1 MSTTTSS
8 SSSSAQEQQQQQQ
21 QPKFKFIPEEEDFPY
36 EEEVIR
42 NPYNVKSWLR
52 YIEFKQSWFSGQS
65 SEYMAQH
72 PGEVRRRYL
81 CLDITYERALRVL
94 PGSYKLW
101 HAYLGARVRR
111 VQSARPQSTA
121 VTAVISAFERSLMYM
136 GKMPRIWLDYTAFLT
151 TQGFITR
158 TREVFDRA
166 LQALP
171 ISQHDIVWP
180 QYLRFVRR
188 DSVPVRTQ
196 AGVYHRYLMYDPSEV
211 EEYIDV
217 LVRGHAYGEAAI
229 RLARAIE
236 DPKFFSKRGKTKR
249 QMWAELCK
257 LLTTHPRDIPPTL
270 NVDAIIRAGIR
281 ALRQKKNNNNSGDNE
296 EKNKLKEDGKE
307 EEEEKKK
314 KNMSFA
320 PLEQSD
326 KYLGGSSSS
335 GSEGGGGEGEL
346 WAQLAEYY
354 IRLNHFEK
362 ARDVFEEAL
371 ESVGTT
377 ADFSIVWDKY
387 VAFEDQ
393 VVAQTVTLVESHT
406 LDAEE
411 QAEEEAAL
419 ELCMARY
426 ENLLARHPLLL
437 NSALLRQNPHNVHE
451 WFKRVRIVAKEDTPA
466 AVVATYTE
474 ALRTVDP
481 LRATGKPHL
490 LWAAF
495 AKYYEAAGY
504 YDQAAKVFEKG
515 VREPFRHADDAASLW
530 CEYIEMEIRH
540 GHYDRA
546 IQLCAR
552 ATAKPPGSTSRRGTA
567 SASASASALS
577 RVYKSAKLWALYAD
591 LEESFGTLQETRAVY
606 EHMFD
611 ARIVT
616 PQVVLNYAA
625 LLEENG
631 YYEDSFKAY
640 ERGVALFDF
649 PNAMPL
655 WVAYL
660 TKFVGRYGG
669 RKLERARDLFEE
681 VLRRV
686 PPADAKVFYVMYA
699 NLEEEYGLVRHAMAI
714 YDRATRAVADDD
726 RYKMYLLYIARA
738 EEFFGVM
745 KTRDIYERAIQALP
759 DKYVR
764 PAALRFANLERKLG
778 EVDRARAIYTH
789 CAQYCNPARDPA
801 FWDIWRDFEV
811 HHGNDD
817 TFREMLRVKRSVQ
830 ASYNTQINPAALET
844 IRQSTEIAAEMA
856 RSAEN
861 GSGGGNS
868 NNNIGVAPVKRPA
881 GSSMEQL
888 EFQQRQ
894 AEEAEAEA
902 AVTTT
907 TTATQSHNDEEID
920 LDLGED
926 DGDDGES
933 VEAAKREKSDNA
945 SFGIAQVPVP
955 DAVFGGL
962 REKAE
967 EEKKQKVEKEK
978 LGALERLKRA
988 GKI

>member
-1 MSTTTSS
+1 MESKSEDR
-8 SSSSAQEQQQQQQ
+8 Q
-21 QPKFKFIPEEEDFPY
+21 KFKFIPEEEDFPY

-52 YIEFKQSWFSGQS
+52 YIDFKQSWFAEQT
-65 SEYMAQH
+65 SEYKMKNRD
-72 PGEVRRRYL
+72 EVRRRYL

-101 HAYLGARVRR
+101 HAYLDARVRR
-111 VQSARPQSTA
+111 VQSAKPQSAA
-121 VTAVISAFERSLMYM
+121 VRAVISAFERSLMYM
-136 GKMPRIWLDYTAFLT
+136 NKMPRIWLDYTAFLSS
-151 TQGFITR
+151 QGYITR
-158 TREVFDRA
+158 TREAFDRA
-166 LQALP
+166 LQSLP
-171 ISQHDIVWP
+171 ISQHDLVWP
-180 QYLRFVRR
+180 QYLKFARKEG
-188 DSVPVRTQ
+188 VPVRTR
-196 AGVYHRYLMYDPSEV
+196 AGIYRRYIMYDPNEV
-211 EEYIDV
+211 EEYVEV
-217 LVRGHAYGEAAI
+217 LVRGGVYGEAAL
-229 RLARAIE
+229 RLAKAIE

-249 QMWAELCK
+249 EMWSDLCK
-257 LLTTHPRDIPPTL
+257 ILTSHPKDIPPSL

-281 ALRQKKNNNNSGDNE
+281 AQRQRNEAENNSDKKGPVIVGGGNNNKNNNNNNGIKNNNE
-296 EKNKLKEDGKE
+296 E
-307 EEEEKKK
+307 
-314 KNMSFA
+314 MSFA
-320 PLEQSD
+320 PAEQRD
-326 KYLGGSSSS
+326 KYLGS
-335 GSEGGGGEGEL
+335 GSEGDL

-362 ARDVFEEAL
+362 ARDIFEEAL
-371 ESVGTT
+371 ESVGSTG
-377 ADFSIVWDKY
+377 DFSIVWDKY

-393 VVAQTVTLVESHT
+393 VVAQTVTLVESRT
-406 LDAEE
+406 LDPDE
-411 QAEEEAAL
+411 QEEEEAAL

-426 ENLLARHPLLL
+426 EHLLSRHPLLL
-437 NSALLRQNPHNVHE
+437 NSALLRQNPHDVHE
-451 WFKRVRIVAKEDTPA
+451 WFKRVRIVAKTDTPA
-466 AVVATYTE
+466 AVVGTYTE
-474 ALRTVDP
+474 ALRTIDP
-481 LRATGKPHL
+481 RRATGKPHL

-495 AKYYEAAGY
+495 AKYYDAAGY
-504 YDQAAKVFEKG
+504 YDQAVKVFEKA
-515 VREPFRHADDAASLW
+515 VREPFRHADDVASLW
-530 CEYIEMEIRH
+530 CEYVEMEIRH
-540 GHYDRA
+540 GHYPRA
-546 IQLCAR
+546 LELCAR
-552 ATAKPPGSTSRRGTA
+552 ATAKPPGTSFSLVSNSSNNNRNNSNVA
-567 SASASASALS
+567 A

-640 ERGVALFDF
+640 ERGVTLFDF

-714 YDRATRAVADDD
+714 YDRATLAVAEED

-789 CAQYCNPARDPA
+789 CAQYCNPARDQE
-801 FWDIWRDFEV
+801 FWEIWRDFEV

-844 IRQSTEIAAEMA
+844 IRQSTEMAAAMMTTTTE
-856 RSAEN
+856 SE
-861 GSGGGNS
+861 GGTVEPG
-868 NNNIGVAPVKRPA
+868 KRPA
-881 GSSMEQL
+881 ASSMEQL
-888 EFQQRQ
+888 ELQQKQ
-894 AEEAEAEA
+894 MEEGNI
-902 AVTTT
+902 V
-907 TTATQSHNDEEID
+907 QSHNDEEID
-920 LDLGED
+920 LDDDDDDDDDDNGNVEVKKEKED
-926 DGDDGES
+926 NDDDDDGE
-933 VEAAKREKSDNA
+933 
-945 SFGIAQVPVP
+945 IAQVPVP

-967 EEKKQKVEKEK
+967 EEKKQNAEKEK
-978 LGALERLKRA
+978 LGALERFRRA

>member
-1 MSTTTSS
+1 MESENR
-8 SSSSAQEQQQQQQ
+8 Q
-21 QPKFKFIPEEEDFPY
+21 KFKFIPEEEDFPY

-52 YIEFKQSWFSGQS
+52 YIEFKNSWFADKT
-65 SEYMAQH
+65 SEYKRQH
-72 PGEVRRRYL
+72 IDEVRRRYL

-101 HAYLGARVRR
+101 HTYLDARVRR
-111 VQSARPQSTA
+111 VQNAKPQSAA
-121 VTAVISAFERSLMYM
+121 VNAVISAFERGLMYM
-136 GKMPRIWLDYTAFLT
+136 SKMPRIWLDYTAFLSS
-151 TQGFITR
+151 QGYVTR
-158 TREVFDRA
+158 TREAFDRA

-171 ISQHDIVWP
+171 ISQHDLVWP
-180 QYLRFVRR
+180 QFLKFARKEG
-188 DSVPVRTQ
+188 VPVRTR
-196 AGVYHRYLMYDPSEV
+196 AGIYRRYVMYDPSEV
-211 EEYIDV
+211 EEYVEV
-217 LVRGHAYGEAAI
+217 LVRGGVYGEAAL
-229 RLARAIE
+229 RLAKAIE
-236 DPKFFSKRGKTKR
+236 DSKFFSKRGKTKK
-249 QMWAELCK
+249 QMWSDLCK
-257 LLTTHPRDIPPTL
+257 ILTSHPKDIPPSL
-270 NVDAIIRAGIR
+270 NVDAIIRAGIK
-281 ALRQKKNNNNSGDNE
+281 AQRQKSEKEKEKELNNKEHNNKEKDN
-296 EKNKLKEDGKE
+296 N
-307 EEEEKKK
+307 
-314 KNMSFA
+314 NMSFA

-326 KYLGGSSSS
+326 KYLGGN
-335 GSEGGGGEGEL
+335 EGDL
-346 WAQLAEYY
+346 WAQLAGYY

-362 ARDVFEEAL
+362 ARDIFEEAL
-371 ESVGTT
+371 ESVNST
-377 ADFSIVWDKY
+377 ADFSVVWDKY

-393 VVAQTVTLVESHT
+393 VVAQTVTLVESRT
-406 LDAEE
+406 LEPDE
-411 QAEEEAAL
+411 QEEEEAAL

-426 ENLLARHPLLL
+426 EHLLARHPLLL
-437 NSALLRQNPHNVHE
+437 NSALLRQNPHDVHE
-451 WFKRVRIVAKEDTPA
+451 WFKRVRITAKTDTPA
-466 AVVATYTE
+466 AVVGTYTE
-474 ALRTVDP
+474 ALRTIDP
-481 LRATGKPHL
+481 RRATGKPHL

-495 AKYYEAAGY
+495 AKYYDDAGY
-504 YDQAAKVFEKG
+504 YDQAVKVFEKG
-515 VREPFRHADDAASLW
+515 VREPFRHADDVASLW
-530 CEYIEMEIRH
+530 CEYVEMEIRH
-540 GHYDRA
+540 GHYQRA
-546 IQLCAR
+546 VELCAR
-552 ATAKPPGSTSRRGTA
+552 ATAKPANATLATAKGTSVA
-567 SASASASALS
+567 A

-640 ERGVALFDF
+640 ERGVTLFDF

-681 VLRRV
+681 VLKRV

-714 YDRATRAVADDD
+714 YDRATLAVADED

-745 KTRDIYERAIQALP
+745 KTRDIYERAIQSLP

-789 CAQYCNPARDPA
+789 CAQYCNPVRDPE

-844 IRQSTEIAAEMA
+844 IRKSTEIAAEMMVVA
-856 RSAEN
+856 ASRGAAE
-861 GSGGGNS
+861 GT
-868 NNNIGVAPVKRPA
+868 VEPEKRPA
-881 GSSMEQL
+881 DSSMEQL
-888 EFQQRQ
+888 ELQQRQ
-894 AEEAEAEA
+894 AEERN
-902 AVTTT
+902 VV
-907 TTATQSHNDEEID
+907 QSHNDEEID
-920 LDLGED
+920 LDLD
-926 DGDDGES
+926 DDDENENDE
-933 VEAAKREKSDNA
+933 VIKKEEEKEEEEE
-945 SFGIAQVPVP
+945 FGISQVPVP

-962 REKAE
+962 VEKAE
-967 EEKKQKVEKEK
+967 EEKKQNAEKEK
-978 LGALERLKRA
+978 LGALERFRRA